1 MTTAGATD
9 AGSATDT
16 AGVVGTGSMVG
27 RESVAGTVGAP
38 RNPWPSFGWLMSAV
52 WLGFL
57 VFPATAV
64 WRSPHGTGPRLLGLL
79 AILVFAVTF
88 VVGCGT
94 CWTESRRARRPLAY
108 WLFGLLLLLTTALVP
123 LVGMAVMALA
133 PFLVSFLAFT
143 VALRYALFCTG
154 VIWVVVAVAMATTG
168 RGEDWVNLVLILGIV
183 TVSCFATRIANTRG
197 IEYDRAMD
205 ALRLA
210 EERERVARDVH
221 DVLGHSLTVV
231 SVKAEL
237 AERLLEVDVDRA
249 RAELA
254 EIRALTRT
262 ALAEVRE
269 TVGGLRVAALADEI
283 AAARTALGGAGI
295 QAHLPDDLSVV
306 DPRHRTVLAWALRE
320 AVTNVVRHSGA
331 RRCRVSLGERTL
343 LVEDDGRGLRGRRE
357 GNGIRG
363 LRERVEGVGGHV
375 VLGPGERGVGTR
387 VEVTL

>member
-1 MTTAGATD
+1 MSAEGD
-9 AGSATDT
+9 A
-16 AGVVGTGSMVG
+16 
-27 RESVAGTVGAP
+27 RP
-38 RNPWPSFGWLMSAV
+38 RNPWVFFGWLMSGV

-57 VFPATAV
+57 VFPAMAV
-64 WRSPHGTGPRLLGLL
+64 WASPYGLGLRVAGML
-79 AILVFAVTF
+79 ALLAFAGVFVY
-88 VVGCGT
+88 GCGA
-94 CWTESRRARRPLAY
+94 CWSESASARRPLAH
-108 WLFGLLLLLTTALVP
+108 WLFAVLLVLTAALVP
-123 LVGMAVMALA
+123 FVGIGVLALA

-143 VALRYALFCTG
+143 WPVRMGLLAAG
-154 VIWVVVAVAMATTG
+154 VVWVAVACTAWIG
-168 RGEDWVNLVLILGIV
+168 HAGEDWGNLFVILGIV
-183 TVSCFATRIANTRG
+183 SVSSFATRIANTRG
-197 IEYDRAMD
+197 LEYDRAMD

-210 EERERVARDVH
+210 DERERVARDVH

-231 SVKAEL
+231 AVKAEL

-249 RAELA
+249 RNELA

-283 AAARTALGGAGI
+283 DSARTALGGAGI
-295 QAHLPDDLSVV
+295 RADLPHDLSVV
-306 DPRHRTVLAWALRE
+306 DPRHRTVLAWVLRE

-331 RRCRVSLGERTL
+331 RACRVSLGERTL
-343 LVEDDGRGLRGRRE
+343 VVEDDGRGLRGRRE

-375 VLGPGERGVGTR
+375 DVGPGERGVGTR